1 MTRTEAL
8 DTRVNGLETELRE
21 VRNEIN
27 LKFEALMSQMAEQFS
42 SIGQRLDNQQPT
54 GLSTPITASSNKGK
68 GPILVSG
75 HQEARRNLSE
85 ELRLEEERG
94 PMMVKKV
101 EFPDFDGDDVLTWVT
116 KAEQY
121 FAIQATK
128 PGDRVTVA
136 MVSMTGSALNW
147 VRWVSQ
153 HRPYFSWNDLK
164 TELVKRFMGID
175 AANRFEHLSSLK
187 QTGTVDEFV
196 NDLIA
201 CASHTEGLG
210 NDQMLGY
217 FLAGLK
223 PEIRVDLQTFEATE
237 LMCAMDGA
245 RRVERK
251 LDFEKGK
258 GHNFWRRP
266 YNASTVGRKD
276 WAQKPWTGP
285 TQNSHS
291 YAGRGPK
298 EKEDHPRPTAPPTT
312 QGTWASSRPRYARS
326 LSNQEYRDLTNKG
339 LCYKC
344 RQPFTPLHR
353 CAEQVF
359 KLVEVEAEEI
369 EADSGLELIQLGEL
383 GPGDGPSSTE
393 SDLQWLE
400 LPLKALGGE
409 MSKRALKVRAKLGDR
424 KIVALVDSGASHCF
438 INTRIVEVE
447 ELAIESTA
455 IFGVRLGN
463 GSRVETRGICRA
475 LSLHFGTC
483 KMEIDCYPFDLGGI
497 DVILGFSWLLT
508 MRKTLVDWEAMTIE
522 FDDGLGQKVTIHGDP
537 TLAVSEV
544 SMNSLH
550 KLGEI
555 EYQAVVWQV
564 EAETE
569 LRAIEKLDSAQQ
581 QELSGKDTL
590 RRSIWPATPTPQMLP
605 TG

>member
-1 MTRTEAL
+1 
-8 DTRVNGLETELRE
+8 
-21 VRNEIN
+21 
-27 LKFEALMSQMAEQFS
+27 
-42 SIGQRLDNQQPT
+42 
-54 GLSTPITASSNKGK
+54 
-68 GPILVSG
+68 
-75 HQEARRNLSE
+75 
-85 ELRLEEERG
+85 
-94 PMMVKKV
+94 
-101 EFPDFDGDDVLTWVT
+101 
-116 KAEQY
+116 
-121 FAIQATK
+121 
-128 PGDRVTVA
+128 
-136 MVSMTGSALNW
+136 MVSMTGSVLNW

-164 TELVKRFMGID
+164 TEFVKRFMGID

-187 QTGTVDEFV
+187 QTETVDEFV

-217 FLAGLK
+217 FLAGLM
-223 PEIRVDLQTFEATE
+223 PEIRVELQTFEAAE

-266 YNASTVGRKD
+266 YNASTMGRKD
-276 WAQKPWTGP
+276 WAQKPWIGP
-285 TQNSHS
+285 TQNYHSHS
-291 YAGRGPK
+291 GRGPK
-298 EKEDHPRPTAPPTT
+298 EKEDHPRPTTPPTT
-312 QGTWASSRPRYARS
+312 HGTWASSRPRYARS
-326 LSNQEYRDLTNKG
+326 LSNQEYVTSPTKA
-339 LCYKC
+339 CATS
-344 RQPFTPLHR
+344 PFTPLHR

-383 GPGDGPSSTE
+383 GPGDGPLSRE

-438 INTRIVEVE
+438 INTRIMEVE

-463 GSRVETRGICRA
+463 DNRVETRGICRA
-475 LSLHFGTC
+475 LPLHFVTC
-483 KMEIDCYPFDLGGI
+483 KMEIDCYPFNLGCI
-497 DVILGFSWLLT
+497 DVILGLSWLLA
-508 MRKTLVDWEAMTIE
+508 MRKTLVDWEDMTIE
-522 FDDGLGQKVTIHGDP
+522 FEDGLGQKVTIHGDP

-569 LRAIEKLDSAQQ
+569 LWAIEKLDRQMFFWATFHRIPGPYLVDGVCRHGPEYDQQCGDVADSKVSKGGARVPWADWLLPEVYPGLRENCPAINRIAQEGQGKTPFEGVYGRPPLLLKSYLPGEFIVSAVA
-581 QELSGKDTL
+581 EEFWNRDEVL
-590 RRSIWPATPTPQMLP
+590 RQLKFNLERA
-605 TG
+605 